1 MENRARYGLIGA
13 FVLVC
18 ILAGFGFVYWIAN
31 TGGIGARSVYT
42 IRFEQP
48 VSGLLP
54 GANVLFNGVRVGA
67 VSAIALDPA
76 EPRRVTATV
85 AIDPGTPVRADTQ
98 VDITFQGLT
107 SAPAIALRGGAPDAP
122 KLTARNGAPPLLVA
136 GADVAVPSVTV
147 NVNESGPEYPA
158 AGVYVRFGAV
168 PDSVPCADR
177 KSVV

>member
-76 EPRRVTATV
+76 EP
-85 AIDPGTPVRADTQ
+85 
-98 VDITFQGLT
+98 L
-107 SAPAIALRGGAPDAP
+107 
-122 KLTARNGAPPLLVA
+122 
-136 GADVAVPSVTV
+136 
-147 NVNESGPEYPA
+147 YPA
-158 AGVYVRFGAV
+158 SPTKQRPGPHVRCASCAT
-168 PDSVPCADR
+168 PSRRSRYRSERSRDSRALCWTRP
-177 KSVV
+177 K